1 MPDAP
6 RDDAVRKIA
15 RAADPD
21 RALSAVFAP
30 HDVRADLFALYAFN
44 AELARIADQVT
55 EPGLGDI
62 RLQWWREAVDR
73 AASGESVGHP
83 VADAF
88 GEMLSRRTLSRER
101 VAALIDARSF
111 DVGETAMPD
120 AATIV
125 LESAWRSM

>member
-1 MPDAP
+1 MPDAE

-21 RALSAVFAP
+21 RALTALFAP
-30 HDVRADLFALYAFN
+30 QHARADLFALYALN

-62 RLQWWREAVDR
+62 RLQWWREAIDR
-73 AASGESVGHP
+73 AASGETAGHP

-88 GEMLSRRTLSRER
+88 GETLKRRALSRER

-111 DVGETAMPD
+111 D
-120 AATIV
+120 
-125 LESAWRSM
+125 